1 MKILRKNNEQSIS
14 ISPETEFRLDA
25 GWNDSVKE
33 LENETL
39 LKIINPIENYE
50 TVRFIHEPYLNLM
63 SGLQSDIWFKFY
75 FHNGS
80 EYLCDYTPTG
90 LSIFENSKMMKQSTQ
105 SFFRLE
111 FFKTVNNE
119 SPNRTNRRMVFAKNL
134 SLPIGE
140 KLRYTNEG
148 INIDIFKPIFQGSN
162 YRNSEN
168 LYLFWFQ
175 DDSVLNESNLIG
187 DTFYMSAKY
196 YNAKDG
202 SIIDFVKSELNVEV
216 NESDDMYYKV
226 VINRDQYT
234 YKVFKYDTQST
245 GDRIGTTITT
255 FDPII
260 FYQKI

>member
-1 MKILRKNNEQSIS
+1 MKIVRKNGDQILS
-14 ISPETEFRLDA
+14 ISPETDFRLDA
-25 GWNDSVKE
+25 GWNDGLVE
-33 LENETL
+33 LEKETL
-39 LKIINPIENYE
+39 VKIINPIENYE
-50 TVRFIHEPYLNLM
+50 TVRFIHEPYLNNM

-80 EYLCDYTPTG
+80 EYVCDYEPTG
-90 LSIFENSKMMKQSTQ
+90 LSIYENSKMLKQSTQ

-111 FFKTVNNE
+111 FFKTVNDE
-119 SPNRTNRRMVFAKNL
+119 SPNRNNRRMVFAKNL

-140 KLRYTNEG
+140 KLRYINEG
-148 INIDIFKPIFQGSN
+148 TNIDIFKPIFQGSN

-175 DDSVLNESNLIG
+175 DDSVLKESNLIG
-187 DTFYMSAKY
+187 NSFYMTAKF

-202 SIIDFVKSELNVEV
+202 SIIDFVKSELIGEV

-234 YKVFKYDTQST
+234 YEVFKYNTQTT
-245 GDRIGTTITT
+245 GERIGTNITT
-255 FDPII
+255 FDPIV
-260 FYQKI
+260 FYEKK